1 MTQDAIVLKGVKVN
15 NLKNLNL
22 EIPKNQLVVVTGVS
36 GSGKSSLVFDTIA
49 AESKRQMNKNYPMY
63 LRRRMELIERPDA
76 QEMTN
81 LTPSLVINQKN
92 LTGGSRSNVQTAL
105 DLAPLIRLLFSRIG
119 QPSVGEASAY
129 RKNDPQG
136 RCDQCQGRGEIR
148 QVDKEALVNPES
160 TLAENG
166 INFKPI
172 GGSWQKSIFVESGL
186 FDPDKK
192 LKDYSKKEWHNLLY
206 GPDQDYKVF
215 FNSDKTGQSFTET
228 YEGLIPRFERLY
240 LNRDISRLSKKV
252 QEETEAKIISQ
263 PCPKC
268 QASGY
273 SQEVLHSTING
284 CNIVDY
290 SQMEMDQLS
299 QELQKV
305 EGQMGEGLA
314 QQILTVVK
322 TMEEAGIGYLT
333 LDRPISSLSGG
344 ERQRLKLV
352 ANLTSSLNNMTYIL
366 DEPSAG
372 LHPYDSRKIKDL
384 LLEIKANH
392 NSLIVVEHN
401 RDIMAMA
408 DWIIDMGPKAGSKGG
423 QVIFQGRYQDL
434 LESDTKTGQY
444 LRRPQQFAEP
454 GVQNFEEFIHVE
466 GASHNNLK
474 NIDVKFPLG
483 AFSMVTGLAGSGKT
497 SLIQGEVLKAYPQAI
512 YLSQAGIGIS
522 SRSTPATY
530 LNIMDKIRNLFAQ
543 ENEVDPGLFSFN
555 SKGACPVCGGK
566 GYLEPDVAFADPISF
581 VCDHCQGT
589 RYSNEARTYTY
600 QGQSIV
606 DVLNLTVN
614 DALDFFAG
622 QEKITQP
629 LSLLEDVG
637 LDYLTL
643 GQATSSLSGG
653 ELQRLKLGSELQK
666 EGKIYILDEPSSG
679 LHLADVDQLLNLIHY
694 LIQQGNTVIAIDH
707 HASLMLDA
715 DWLVDLGPGPGRQG
729 GDLLYQ
735 GPAKGILNVQESY
748 TGQYL
753 KEITQGDNK
762 QSFDGWLKIW
772 RKTSHQ
778 IENNLIKRNLNFF
791 CPWFTPKS
799 PRGGRIC
806 LSKEKNG
813 RWIFSFFIL
822 VYIIYIIQS

>member
-1 MTQDAIVLKGVKVN
+1 
-15 NLKNLNL
+15 
-22 EIPKNQLVVVTGVS
+22 
-36 GSGKSSLVFDTIA
+36 
-49 AESKRQMNKNYPMY
+49 
-63 LRRRMELIERPDA
+63 
-76 QEMTN
+76 
-81 LTPSLVINQKN
+81 
-92 LTGGSRSNVQTAL
+92 
-105 DLAPLIRLLFSRIG
+105 
-119 QPSVGEASAY
+119 
-129 RKNDPQG
+129 
-136 RCDQCQGRGEIR
+136 
-148 QVDKEALVNPES
+148 
-160 TLAENG
+160 
-166 INFKPI
+166 
-172 GGSWQKSIFVESGL
+172 
-186 FDPDKK
+186 
-192 LKDYSKKEWHNLLY
+192 
-206 GPDQDYKVF
+206 
-215 FNSDKTGQSFTET
+215 
-228 YEGLIPRFERLY
+228 
-240 LNRDISRLSKKV
+240 
-252 QEETEAKIISQ
+252 
-263 PCPKC
+263 
-268 QASGY
+268 
-273 SQEVLHSTING
+273 
-284 CNIVDY
+284 
-290 SQMEMDQLS
+290 MEMDQLS

-762 QSFDGWLKIW
+762 QSFDG
-772 RKTSHQ
+772 
-778 IENNLIKRNLNFF
+778 
-791 CPWFTPKS
+791 
-799 PRGGRIC
+799 
-806 LSKEKNG
+806 
-813 RWIFSFFIL
+813 
-822 VYIIYIIQS
+822 